1 VKIKK
6 ICVTA
11 KGKVELIEA
20 KLPAAKIADDEIEG
34 RAVYSAVSPGTETA
48 GVLQQG
54 LFSSFKLP
62 ISIGYAMVFRVEK
75 CGAKVK
81 DFKPGN
87 LAFCMSNHQSYHR
100 VKAVDC
106 VKVPEEELEAVLSPF
121 ARLLGIS
128 MCTLATTTARP
139 PNKVMIT
146 GLGIVGNLAAQVFLR
161 CGYDVYAV
169 DPSDARRKIAES
181 CGIKNVLPFIDPKDA
196 RLNEKVQLVVECSGH
211 EKAVVEALNIVAK
224 RGEVVLLGVPWA
236 RKTDIC
242 AYDAFY
248 AIFHKYAV
256 LRSGWEWEVPIQPAQ
271 FKGSSMMENSK
282 GALNWLKEGSIFLEG
297 IYDIARPADASKIYD
312 NYLKGRAERLTTV
325 FDWSGV

>member
-1 VKIKK
+1 MLIKK

-11 KGKVELIEA
+11 NGKVEFIEVE
-20 KLPAAKIADDEIEG
+20 LPAVEIAADEIEG

-54 LFSSFKLP
+54 LFRSFKLP

-75 CGAKVK
+75 CGANVK

-100 VKAVDC
+100 LKAVDC
-106 VKVPEEELEAVLSPF
+106 VKVPEELEAVLSPF

-128 MCTLATTTARP
+128 MCTLATTPARP

-169 DPSDARRKIAES
+169 DPSEARRKIAVS
-181 CGIKNVLPFIDPKDA
+181 CGIKKVLPFIDPKDKE
-196 RLNEKVQLVVECSGH
+196 LNEKVQLVVECSGH
-211 EKAVVEALNIVAK
+211 EKAVVDALNIVAK
-224 RGEVVLLGVPWA
+224 RGEVVLLGVPWV
-236 RKTDIC
+236 RKTDIF

-271 FKGSSMMENSK
+271 FNGSSMMENFT
-282 GALNWLKEGSIFLEG
+282 GALNWLKEGSISPKGL
-297 IYDIARPADASKIYD
+297 YDIAKPADASKIYD
-312 NYLKGRAERLTTV
+312 NYLKGKAAHLTTV